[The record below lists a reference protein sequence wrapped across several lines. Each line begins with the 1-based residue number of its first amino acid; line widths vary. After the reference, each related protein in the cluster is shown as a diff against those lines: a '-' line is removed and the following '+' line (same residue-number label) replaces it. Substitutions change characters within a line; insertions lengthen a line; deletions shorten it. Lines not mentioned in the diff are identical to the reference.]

1 MTDPR
6 LAFASEEPPTNPEP
20 EPVACEYGLNEN
32 IVKRL
37 RGNVLMKKMLA
48 RLMELVVFRTVDRK
62 EIREEWEKGE
72 DEEESRKEKGVYLFV
87 KLSKLYFLI
96 ELSLLLINVLM
107 IWFVSVQSA
116 FNVEE
121 GFSALPSVWQ
131 TVAVLDIF
139 ITLNTARVLEGR
151 EIKNRWRIFKMYL
164 GG

>member
-1 MTDPR
+1 
-6 LAFASEEPPTNPEP
+6 
-20 EPVACEYGLNEN
+20 
-32 IVKRL
+32 
-37 RGNVLMKKMLA
+37 
-48 RLMELVVFRTVDRK
+48 
-62 EIREEWEKGE
+62 
-72 DEEESRKEKGVYLFV
+72 V